1 MAGVTIFQRAQ
12 RDFGTN
18 LSARGHHVVYRTN
31 ESNRCPG
38 CGRAQWYVGRITAE
52 CGFCGTAVAL
62 AEAKWA
68 GASGS
73 GGAAAIA
80 EKLKLAA
87 DTRDAALAEEARW
100 AERREHER
108 IKSAGR
114 TLQLLI
120 DGSPRAF
127 AIQNLSAGGVMGSDP
142 VGLEPTRRCRSAS
155 KAGSSS
161 PRRSSG
167 PKDPSP
173 ASPSPHRCCWTFP
186 AGTDGPKRTA
196 VADLVRTRLTSGH
209 PQFTRCARPRWSAS
223 VSRL

>member
-12 RDFGTN
+12 RHFGTN

-80 EKLKLAA
+80 EKLKLAG
-87 DTRDAALAEEARW
+87 DTRDAALAEEACW

-142 VGLEPTRRCRSAS
+142 VGLEPHTKVQVRFEGGILIPAEVKWTKGPLTGLAFTSPVLLDLSRR
-155 KAGSSS
+155 
-161 PRRSSG
+161 
-167 PKDPSP
+167 D
-173 ASPSPHRCCWTFP
+173 
-186 AGTDGPKRTA
+186 
-196 VADLVRTRLTSGH
+196 
-209 PQFTRCARPRWSAS
+209 
-223 VSRL
+223 